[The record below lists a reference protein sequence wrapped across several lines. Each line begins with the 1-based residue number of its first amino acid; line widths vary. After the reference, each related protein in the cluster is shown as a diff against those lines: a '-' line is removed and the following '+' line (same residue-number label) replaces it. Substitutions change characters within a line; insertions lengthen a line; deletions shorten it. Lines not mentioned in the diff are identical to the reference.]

1 MDGNNSEKS
10 IEVQD
15 IVLPIKQEVKESNK
29 RNESLVVAAAEELIL
44 KPVPLITEKEIV
56 APSGDKRDFVSYS
69 PYAYSTEQGQLSFR
83 DGEINPDIKKS
94 PDSDNLGR
102 VEGNILTMALA
113 VKETDDVDQ
122 KEKFT
127 QYALTNIKY
136 WFVNEEIRMTPNFEF
151 AQMNPGELDGN
162 FYGIIEGVGLENVIQ
177 GVRILKEEGKI
188 DDNLFEGVKNW
199 FKEYLNWLQTSEKA
213 IGNPKAEN
221 EKERGGERAMKNN
234 HGTFYDVQVVSIA
247 DFLGDKEL
255 VFKTLD
261 SAKERIES
269 QITGEGEMPAES
281 ERQGGSAKAYEIF
294 NLEAFAKLALLG
306 QKYDVDLWKEEKL
319 EKAFQYF
326 AEELKGAGDE
336 PFKFDRK
343 GAMYLS
349 YRAASEAYNNQEY
362 WELPTKYY
370 SDPLAEEMT
379 EKMFKKPETM

>member
-1 MDGNNSEKS
+1 M
-10 IEVQD
+10 
-15 IVLPIKQEVKESNK
+15 
-29 RNESLVVAAAEELIL
+29 
-44 KPVPLITEKEIV
+44 
-56 APSGDKRDFVSYS
+56 
-69 PYAYSTEQGQLSFR
+69 
-83 DGEINPDIKKS
+83 
-94 PDSDNLGR
+94 
-102 VEGNILTMALA
+102 
-113 VKETDDVDQ
+113 
-122 KEKFT
+122 
-127 QYALTNIKY
+127 
-136 WFVNEEIRMTPNFEF
+136 
-151 AQMNPGELDGN
+151 
-162 FYGIIEGVGLENVIQ
+162 
-177 GVRILKEEGKI
+177 
-188 DDNLFEGVKNW
+188 
-199 FKEYLNWLQTSEKA
+199 
-213 IGNPKAEN
+213 
-221 EKERGGERAMKNN
+221 
-234 HGTFYDVQVVSIA
+234 VSIA

-379 EKMFKKPETM
+379 NKMFKKSEIV